1 MPGRT
6 RAHQTTAQGCFQLYF
21 LHELSDLAYRL
32 RRALTVAESSEKD
45 YFDTEKLIIEG
56 KKYFWGDLQLRP
68 YIFYETV
75 LMSLWLIKG

>member
-1 MPGRT
+1 
-6 RAHQTTAQGCFQLYF
+6 
-21 LHELSDLAYRL
+21 
-32 RRALTVAESSEKD
+32 VAESSEKD